1 MKKIVFLTSNWA
13 SATKRTKGF
22 TTSNDI
28 HIREAM
34 NWLLRAQNMTSDHGV
49 SEAFHMYHGWLPSYP
64 ETTGYIIE
72 TFLDYYQFTEETI
85 FRDRALDMANWLIS
99 IQYQDGAFPD
109 SYFKNKMVFDT
120 GQILF
125 GLVRAYEET
134 KEDKYKKSAIKAGEW
149 IVNAQEDDGSWKRNA
164 YNNIPHT
171 YYTRVAWSLLTLH
184 KTVSESK
191 YVMACK
197 KNIDWALSNQ
207 YDNGWF
213 NNASFNLQYNHRAF
227 TIPK

>member
-1 MKKIVFLTSNWA
+1 MKKIFFLTSNWA

-85 FRDRALDMANWLIS
+85 FRDRALDMANWLRRFS
-99 IQYQDGAFPD
+99 
-109 SYFKNKMVFDT
+109 
-120 GQILF
+120 
-125 GLVRAYEET
+125 
-134 KEDKYKKSAIKAGEW
+134 
-149 IVNAQEDDGSWKRNA
+149 
-164 YNNIPHT
+164 
-171 YYTRVAWSLLTLH
+171 
-184 KTVSESK
+184 
-191 YVMACK
+191 
-197 KNIDWALSNQ
+197 
-207 YDNGWF
+207 
-213 NNASFNLQYNHRAF
+213 
-227 TIPK
+227 